1 VDVAAFLAMYPPFSE
16 LEPDRLAAVAR
27 TVEIAH
33 FPAGE
38 VVLRQDGPPATALH
52 VIRKGAVEILDDGLV
67 LDLLGEGEVFG
78 QFSLLDRVSPTAT
91 VRTHEDTLCYLI
103 PQTTAEDVLRTSA
116 GMSLMLAML
125 RRRIRAVGAE
135 VSATRAEDRRFAPI
149 GSLVRREP
157 VTIEP
162 DASVAQG
169 AARMSE
175 QRVSSLLIPTR
186 DGWAIVTDRDLRTKV
201 VAAQAAYDR
210 PVIDVATAPART
222 LPAATLAGDA
232 LLEMFAQG
240 VHHFP
245 VTEGERVIGVV
256 TDTDLMGVGRHTPFA
271 IKSAIERA
279 HTRDDVVTA
288 GRDLPHVVVALVD
301 SHADPV
307 SVGRVIALVVDALTE
322 RLALLAT
329 REIGDAPAPFAWL
342 ALGSAARL
350 EQSLHTD
357 QDHALA
363 FELPAGVDVDDVDPW
378 FHDMAE
384 RVTAGLEATGIPR
397 CAGDAMAVH
406 PAMRRPLEQWA
417 QRFRRWMNE
426 PDLDARILSSIG
438 FDFRRVAGALDA
450 EPVLD
455 AAVREARSHPKFIEL
470 LTRGALTLRPPT
482 GFFRDLVV
490 EAKGEHAG
498 RLDVKHGG
506 ITIVTNLARAF
517 GIASGSSAKGSLER
531 LDAAVASGGLEAD
544 IASELADAFRF
555 LWQIRLHHQAA
566 QVEAGEAPDDFVDPK
581 ALGTLDRRGLKEAF
595 RVIRAAQQVLSTEL
609 GVVVR

>member
-1 VDVAAFLAMYPPFSE
+1 MDVATFLRMYPPFSE
-16 LEPDRLAAVAR
+16 LEPDRLAAVTR

-38 VVLRQDGPPATALH
+38 VILHQDGPPATALH
-52 VIRKGAVEILDDGLV
+52 VIRKGAVEILDDGVV

-78 QFSLLDRVSPTAT
+78 QFSLLGHVSPTAT
-91 VRTHEDTLCYLI
+91 VRTNEDTLCYLI
-103 PQTTAEDVLRTSA
+103 PQATADEVLRTRA
-116 GMSLMLAML
+116 GMSVVLGAL
-125 RRRIRAVGAE
+125 RRRMRAVGEEA
-135 VSATRAEDRRFAPI
+135 SAARAEDRGLSTI
-149 GSLVRREP
+149 GSLIRREP

-162 DASVAQG
+162 ETPVAQ
-169 AARMSE
+169 AATRMSE

-201 VAAQAAYDR
+201 VAAQAAYDL
-210 PVIDVATAPART
+210 PVIDVATLPART

-245 VTEGERVIGVV
+245 VIEGERVIGVV
-256 TDTDLMGVGRHTPFA
+256 TDTDLMGIGRHTPFA

-279 HTRDDVVTA
+279 RSNDDLIAA
-288 GRDLPHVVVALVD
+288 GRDLPQLVVALVGA
-301 SHADPV
+301 HADPV
-307 SVGRVIALVVDALTE
+307 SVGRVIALVVDALTA
-322 RLALLAT
+322 RSVLLAT
-329 REIGDAPAPFAWL
+329 RKMGDPPAPFAWL
-342 ALGSAARL
+342 ALGSAARQ

-363 FELPAGVDVDDVDPW
+363 FELPEGVDLDEVDPW

-384 RVTAGLEATGIPR
+384 LVTATLEAVGIPR
-397 CAGDAMAVH
+397 CHGDAMAVH
-406 PAMRRPLEQWA
+406 PAMRRSLEQWA
-417 QRFRRWMNE
+417 DRFRRWMSD

-455 AAVREARSHPKFIEL
+455 AAVREARSHTQFIEM
-470 LTRGALTLRPPT
+470 LTRWALTLRPPT

-517 GIASGSSAKGSLER
+517 GIASGSSAKPTLER
-531 LDAAVASGGLEAD
+531 LDAAVAAGRLEPEVA
-544 IASELADAFRF
+544 AELADAFRF
-555 LWQIRLHHQAA
+555 LWQIRLQHQAA
-566 QVEAGEAPDDFVDPK
+566 QVRAGEAPDDFVDPK
-581 ALGTLDRRGLKEAF
+581 ELGTLDRRGLKEAF
-595 RVIRAAQQVLSTEL
+595 RVIRAAQQVLATEL
-609 GVVVR
+609 GVIVR